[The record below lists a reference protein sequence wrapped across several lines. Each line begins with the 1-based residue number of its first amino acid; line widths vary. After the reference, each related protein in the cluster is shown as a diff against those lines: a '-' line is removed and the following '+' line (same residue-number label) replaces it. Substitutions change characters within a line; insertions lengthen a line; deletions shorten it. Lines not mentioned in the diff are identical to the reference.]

1 MKGTSQGLA
10 MRSLAPDELHRKP
23 VSLPGDSWWT
33 VDHSNSY
40 KQVQL
45 QFLSVV
51 QIGGTYIPPP
61 TFSMQL
67 TSWPPHFIDHAG
79 FIQLLREHPWH
90 IDTLLQMSE
99 VARHHEGEMQKG
111 FESPALTHF

>member
-10 MRSLAPDELHRKP
+10 MRSLAPDELHRNL
-23 VSLPGDSWWT
+23 V
-33 VDHSNSY
+33 
-40 KQVQL
+40 VQL